1 MADCCIKLKERMGSL
16 TIKEQQVATFILDY
30 PEEVIKMSINDL
42 ADSCGAS
49 VSSVVRLCKSI
60 GYSGYKE
67 LCRMLSTELLMNQQ
81 EAVTYEDVRPG
92 DSVEAIMRN
101 VCMADIK
108 AIENTMSL
116 INVADLEQVVDLISR
131 AQRVDFYGVGSSGY
145 VAMDARNKFLRI
157 NKISMP
163 CFDPHDQILCA
174 ATLKPEDVAVAISYT
189 GDTKDILETVG
200 IVKRT
205 GASLISITRYNKNPL
220 AQQSDLQLYTASP
233 ETMMRSGAMGSRIA
247 LLAVVDILYT
257 CTASRNYENVKKSL
271 DTSRLITAKKHMQLI

>member
-1 MADCCIKLKERMGSL
+1 MADCCLKLKERMGSL

-30 PEEVIKMSINDL
+30 PEEVINMSINDL
-42 ADSCGAS
+42 AESCGVS

-67 LCRMLSTELLMNQQ
+67 LCRMLSADLLMNQQ
-81 EAVTYEDVRPG
+81 ESVTYEDVRPG
-92 DSVEAIMRN
+92 DSIEAIMRS
-101 VCMADIK
+101 VCLADMK
-108 AIENTMSL
+108 AIESTMSL
-116 INVADLEQVVDLISR
+116 IDTAELERAVDLISKAR
-131 AQRVDFYGVGSSGY
+131 RVDFYGVGTSGY

-157 NKISMP
+157 NKVSMP
-163 CFDPHDQILCA
+163 SADSHDQILCA

-200 IVKRT
+200 IIKRT
-205 GASLISITRYNKNPL
+205 GAALISITRYNKNPL

-233 ETMMRSGAMGSRIA
+233 ETMVRSGAMGSRIA

-257 CTASRNYENVKKSL
+257 CTASRNYEAVKNSL
-271 DTSRLITAKKHMQLI
+271 DKSRLITARKHMQLN